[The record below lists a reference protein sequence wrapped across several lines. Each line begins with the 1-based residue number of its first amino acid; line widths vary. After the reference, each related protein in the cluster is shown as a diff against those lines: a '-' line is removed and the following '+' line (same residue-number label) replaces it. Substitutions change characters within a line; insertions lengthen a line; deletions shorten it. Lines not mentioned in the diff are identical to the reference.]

1 MTDDPSMPAERFAA
15 LADAYGGD
23 LRRWPAGDRSVAEA
37 MLASGHPAFA
47 AIVDRAGRLDT
58 WLEDYRVAAPSSDL
72 AALIMSAATRPRIIW
87 RRARLWWSGLGL
99 AGVGLAGALA
109 GSLAISVAL
118 PAIGD
123 RHPTILAD
131 EQMTAFDD
139 AGPAGS
145 DL

>member
-1 MTDDPSMPAERFAA
+1 MSAERFAA

-23 LRRWPAGDRSVAEA
+23 LRRWPVGDRSGAEA
-37 MLASGHPAFA
+37 LLGSGDPAFA
-47 AIVDRAGRLDT
+47 LLLDRADRLDA

-72 AALIMSAATRPRIIW
+72 AARIMSAASRPRIMW

-109 GSLAISVAL
+109 GSLAIWVAL
-118 PAIGD
+118 PVISD

-139 AGPAGS
+139 AGPAES